1 MSQPFFQVNCRRVH
15 SEILESVSKIKCSI
29 LGRKGGLLYS
39 YGHFGSEAAINESGK
54 ESKRGRKGNITIT
67 IRLSTDLIAISGG
80 HGGSSGHGKPSSSA
94 DTSPTK
100 AGPGGKT
107 GRGRNKSNA
116 ITVSLPSPAGNRLHY
131 MYSKIIKVSVGRPS

>member
-54 ESKRGRKGNITIT
+54 ESKRGRRGIITIMSDFSLT
-67 IRLSTDLIAISGG
+67 SLQFQVVMEAHLAMVSQAVPPTPPPPKRVQEERLVVEGTN
-80 HGGSSGHGKPSSSA
+80 
-94 DTSPTK
+94 PTQ
-100 AGPGGKT
+100 
-107 GRGRNKSNA
+107 
-116 ITVSLPSPAGNRLHY
+116 LPSHSLRQLETGY
-131 MYSKIIKVSVGRPS
+131 MITCTLR

>member
-1 MSQPFFQVNCRRVH
+1 MH

-54 ESKRGRKGNITIT
+54 ESKRGRKRNITI

-107 GRGRNKSNA
+107 GRGGRNKSNA

-131 MYSKIIKVSVGRPS
+131 MYSIKVSV

>member
-1 MSQPFFQVNCRRVH
+1 MH

-54 ESKRGRKGNITIT
+54 ESKRGRKGNITI
-67 IRLSTDLIAISGG
+67 IRLYTDVVIAISGG

-116 ITVSLPSPAGNRLHY
+116 ITVSLPSPAGNRLY
-131 MYSKIIKVSVGRPS
+131 VL